1 MCFETAAGPEDANL
15 LSRVAEG
22 LGHTE
27 TILFVE
33 DEAFVREVTCEV
45 LQSAGYRVLP
55 AKDSAAAVM
64 LYDQRAREVK
74 LLLTDVVL
82 PDESGPALAGRLRR
96 QNPELKVLLITGNAH
111 QIAVYEATTEEYLPK
126 PFSTEGLLRK
136 VRQVLD
142 RVDLGIGEGIR
153 ENNPVTHACDNA

>member
-1 MCFETAAGPEDANL
+1 MCFETTAGPEDAHL

-22 LGHTE
+22 LEHTE

-45 LQSAGYRVLP
+45 LQSAGYQVLP
-55 AKDSAAAVM
+55 AKNAAAAVT
-64 LYDQRAREVK
+64 LYGHRAGEVK

-82 PDESGPALAGRLRR
+82 PDEAGPALAGRLQRK
-96 QNPELKVLLITGNAH
+96 NPELKVLFVTGNAN
-111 QIAVYEATTEEYLPK
+111 QIALYEANTEEYLPK
-126 PFSTEGLLRK
+126 PFSTEVLLRK

-142 RVDLGIGEGIR
+142 RADRGIR

>member
-1 MCFETAAGPEDANL
+1 MCFETAAGPEEAIL
-15 LSRVAEG
+15 LIRVAEG

-45 LQSAGYRVLP
+45 LQSAGYRVLA
-55 AKDSAAAVM
+55 AKDAAAAVM
-64 LYDQRAREVK
+64 LYCQRAGEVK

-82 PDESGPALAGRLRR
+82 PDETGPALAGRLRR
-96 QNPELKVLLITGNAH
+96 QNPELKVLFVTGNAN
-111 QIAVYEATTEEYLPK
+111 QIALYQANTEEYLPK

-142 RVDLGIGEGIR
+142 RADFGIGD
-153 ENNPVTHACDNA
+153 NNPVTHSCDNA